1 MHAGGE
7 VFVVLTMFGP
17 DGLKMD
23 VFGKG
28 AEERKNVDDLGGVGR
43 ELGLVYGGGQLRRRR
58 QIEGQRDVLGEI
70 ETAIGQGVA
79 ADVGAESV
87 AAGAGGGGGRDFGVN
102 LCANF
107 AAHRAGGGEIGVV
120 AASIEGHGNIEKGL
134 AGFQGDGRAAGLW
147 LCYASGAFRRFF
159 CGRRVRVATTAA
171 ARRAWLLRV

>member
-1 MHAGGE
+1 
-7 VFVVLTMFGP
+7 MFGP

-28 AEERKNVDDLGGVGR
+28 AKEWKNVDDLGGVGR
-43 ELGLVYGGGQLRRRR
+43 ELCLVYGGGQLRRRQ

-107 AAHRAGGGEIGVV
+107 AAYRAGGGEIGVV
-120 AASIEGHGNIEKGL
+120 AASVEGHRNIEKRL
-134 AGFQGDGRAAGLW
+134 AGFQSDGRAASLR
-147 LCYASGAFRRFF
+147 LCDACGAFRRFF
-159 CGRRVRVATTAA
+159 CGGRIWVATAA
-171 ARRAWLLRV
+171 A